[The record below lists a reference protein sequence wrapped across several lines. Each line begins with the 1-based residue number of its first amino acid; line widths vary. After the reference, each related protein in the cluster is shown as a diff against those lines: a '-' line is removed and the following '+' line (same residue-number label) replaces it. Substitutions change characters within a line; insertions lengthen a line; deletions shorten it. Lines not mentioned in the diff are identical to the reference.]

1 MIGVRTLENFPTVVY
16 WMLLAVIFFVPL
28 ISWDG
33 FIFFTTFTKAI
44 FFMVIVE
51 IACIF
56 WLSEAWQRLKLYG
69 KSLMTYSILIFFCIL
84 ILTSLS
90 GVNFYKSFWG
100 NYERMMG
107 VWMYGHLILFYLML
121 ISTIRSA
128 EQWTKLFYTSAI
140 SSFLVALIGFFEMF
154 SKSAPVRAES
164 TFENATFLAQY
175 LLISFFILLLLLM
188 RDKKIRFRS
197 AFLITAL
204 GFVLLTTFF
213 TASRGA
219 FLGLAT
225 GSFLALTLFIL
236 LGGSPE
242 GTTLSLTHR
251 LLKKVAIGLLV
262 AIVLVGALGFTFRKQ
277 FASSPIY
284 ALRRL
289 AISSFSE
296 KTTASRL
303 LLWKVSWNG
312 WKERPVLGWGIE
324 NYNLLFNKYY
334 DPKLFEQEGWFDRA
348 HNFILDVG
356 TSIGLVGL
364 VSYIGIFLTSL
375 YLLIK
380 SLQKKYLSFL
390 DFALFIS
397 LIVGY
402 LIQNMFAFDILISLI
417 LLFTAFSYIHVMNSA
432 SKMSLKTNPKI
443 LPFAIGIGIMIPI
456 FIVGTLM
463 PLIENRLTNRAMY
476 AFAQGKNDEGKKKLE
491 QALTYHT
498 YGNIEARRIMAEY
511 IFESFKEKEQKI
523 SEPHPPELIDYAIE
537 KIDQNIKEDSK
548 NARWYAY
555 QGRLYIQKALLG
567 DSSSQ
572 ENAKKAALI
581 LSEAVKLSPARYGTY
596 LELAE
601 ARRIGGDVDG
611 MWEATD
617 VTIGQLPDVS
627 MSHSIALSH
636 AIETRTTD
644 REQRETEWLFS
655 HINAS
660 DSYRDLLYN
669 KNGDLQ
675 LARDAYF
682 HTGRFQDAIDFEKK
696 VLDLIPPEKIV
707 FIGNKDLATEYAWL
721 AELYK
726 KVGLYDEARTL
737 ALQVA
742 KLDPEGREKEAE
754 LFLQTLQK

>member
-1 MIGVRTLENFPTVVY
+1 
-16 WMLLAVIFFVPL
+16 MLLAVIFFVPL

-44 FFMVIVE
+44 FFTVIVE

-56 WLSEAWQRLKLYG
+56 WLPEAWQRLKLYS

-107 VWMYGHLILFYLML
+107 VWMYGHLILFYLIL
-121 ISTIRSA
+121 ITTIRSA
-128 EQWTKLFYTSAI
+128 EQWTKLFYTTAFSG
-140 SSFLVALIGFFEMF
+140 FLVALIGFFEMF
-154 SKSAPVRAES
+154 SKNAPIRAES

-188 RDKKIRFRS
+188 HDKKIRFRS
-197 AFLITAL
+197 AFLITTL
-204 GFVLLTTFF
+204 GFILLTTFF

-236 LGGSPE
+236 LGGGLPE
-242 GTTLSLTHR
+242 GTTLSLTHG
-251 LLKKVAIGLLV
+251 LLKKVAIGLLM
-262 AIVLVGALGFTFRKQ
+262 AIVLVGALGFIFRKQ

-348 HNFILDVG
+348 HNFIFDIG
-356 TSIGLVGL
+356 TSTDLVGL
-364 VSYIGIFLTSL
+364 VSYIGIFLTPL

-380 SLQKKYLSFL
+380 SLKKKYLSFL
-390 DFALFIS
+390 NFTLFVA

-402 LIQNMFAFDILISLI
+402 LIQNLFAFDILISLI
-417 LLFTAFSYIHVMNSA
+417 LLFTVFSYIHVTSGT
-432 SKMSLKTNPKI
+432 SKITLKTNPKI
-443 LPFAIGIGIMIPI
+443 LPFAIGIGIMIPV
-456 FIVGTLM
+456 FIIGTLM

-476 AFAQGKNDEGKKKLE
+476 AFARGKNDEGKKNLE
-491 QALTYHT
+491 QALAYHT

-523 SEPHPPELIDYAIE
+523 RTPSPELIDYTIE
-537 KIDQNIKEDSK
+537 KMDENIKEDSK
-548 NARWYAY
+548 NARWYVY
-555 QGRLYIQKALLG
+555 QGRLYIQKALLS
-567 DSSSQ
+567 DSFSQ

-611 MWEATD
+611 MWKAMD
-617 VTIGQLPDVS
+617 IAIGLLPEVS
-627 MSHSIALSH
+627 MSHSIALTH
-636 AIETRTTD
+636 AIETRTID
-644 REQRETEWLFS
+644 RERREIEWLFS
-655 HINAS
+655 HINAN

-675 LARDAYF
+675 LARNTYF
-682 HTGRFQDAIDFEKK
+682 QTGRFQDAIDFEKK
-696 VLDLIPPEKIV
+696 ILDLVLPEKTM
-707 FIGNKDLATEYAWL
+707 FIPKKDLATEYAWL

-737 ALQVA
+737 ALEVA
-742 KLDPEGREKEAE
+742 KLDPEGREKEVE